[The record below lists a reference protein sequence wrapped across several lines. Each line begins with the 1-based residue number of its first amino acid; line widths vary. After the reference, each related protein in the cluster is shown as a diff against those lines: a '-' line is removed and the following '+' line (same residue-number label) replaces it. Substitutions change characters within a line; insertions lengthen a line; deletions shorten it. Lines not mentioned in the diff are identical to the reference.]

1 MDGRERSLIEK
12 LETEKILSDTE
23 YTELIDG
30 RDAEASDLLAKK
42 ADKTMEQ
49 CIQDFYRYN
58 KDFTPEHEKYI
69 RENWDQIK

>member
-1 MDGRERSLIEK
+1 MKEIKLTLADLEK
-12 LETEKILSDTE
+12 AVGGKLDSDITDHLNE
-23 YTELIDG
+23 VIH
-30 RDAEASDLLAKK
+30 LAKK

-69 RENWDQIK
+69 RENWNQVK

>member
-1 MDGRERSLIEK
+1 MEERELTLADLEK
-12 LETEKILSDTE
+12 AVGGKLDSDITAHLDE
-23 YTELIDG
+23 VIH
-30 RDAEASDLLAKK
+30 LAKK

-69 RENWDQIK
+69 RENWNQVK

>member
-1 MDGRERSLIEK
+1 METKK
-12 LETEKILSDTE
+12 LNLSDLEKATGGILDSTITE
-23 YTELIDG
+23 HLDEVIH
-30 RDAEASDLLAKK
+30 RAKQ

-69 RENWDQIK
+69 RENWNQVK